1 MFYDEYNKHVR
12 TKKEI
17 LDDNGSLRKGC
28 KIIPK
33 GQIYE
38 RTLFTAKNKLFKQE
52 SFIDEAKHYYT
63 DLINSWIDNDKEKL
77 QVFDKDGLYL
87 ATKKIGKNNPKAEQ
101 IQADNE
107 IRLSWNREVYRA
119 ILSEVPDAEIRQIK
133 TRWITKRI
141 KNHVTILGEHPAKF
155 ANIILYAIDLLSKI
169 ITNTLEA
176 AKAMKEKL
184 LLADRLIETPETAP
198 SPSVTVKPI
207 VDQEE
212 NILDTNSH
220 DITETKPVEPPKPQI
235 PSKPKMSLEV
245 ASYEKLRKYKAEL
258 DRQNDIIFEVEKQR
272 NSLEF
277 ERDDLK
283 GIAKLTKKKE
293 FDSKI
298 TQKNE
303 QIEILKIGLSNMV
316 KNFGF
321 ANMGEFYLT
330 YHTSRQAYY
339 EYHDKLE
346 AWEQTYGETL
356 SQSTESIRG
365 RLQELKE
372 EANIQN
378 ADTFTYHHSNRKK
391 DRGAR

>member
-1 MFYDEYNKHVR
+1 M
-12 TKKEI
+12 
-17 LDDNGSLRKGC
+17 
-28 KIIPK
+28 
-33 GQIYE
+33 
-38 RTLFTAKNKLFKQE
+38 ALFK
-52 SFIDEAKHYYT
+52 
-63 DLINSWIDNDKEKL
+63 
-77 QVFDKDGLYL
+77 
-87 ATKKIGKNNPKAEQ
+87 
-101 IQADNE
+101 
-107 IRLSWNREVYRA
+107 
-119 ILSEVPDAEIRQIK
+119 
-133 TRWITKRI
+133 
-141 KNHVTILGEHPAKF
+141 
-155 ANIILYAIDLLSKI
+155 
-169 ITNTLEA
+169 
-176 AKAMKEKL
+176 KEKL

-220 DITETKPVEPPKPQI
+220 DITETKPVEPLKPQI

-321 ANMGEFYLT
+321 ANMGDFYLT
-330 YHTSRQAYY
+330 YLASRQAYY
-339 EYHDKLE
+339 EYHDE
-346 AWEQTYGETL
+346 VAMWEQTYGE
-356 SQSTESIRG
+356 SSRQQTESIRG

-372 EANIQN
+372 EANRQN
-378 ADTFTYHHSNRKK
+378 ADTFTSYHSSHKK